1 MQSYNDLQS
10 QLKTIDHKSYPLYK
24 SLRGS
29 YQFPKYILSID
40 HVQGDPFAAPSDVR
54 VTVDAIGISIL
65 VLPAIFKREIHPIQQ
80 DCIKQLCIARHLFKQ
95 VYLDECFWHTVETV
109 SVCFQTSEI
118 RVLHVDSSPPLLLDL
133 HYYK

>member
-1 MQSYNDLQS
+1 MFQLVQQFDRFLSGTSNRIHDLIYR
-10 QLKTIDHKSYPLYK
+10 TD
-24 SLRGS
+24 
-29 YQFPKYILSID
+29 
-40 HVQGDPFAAPSDVR
+40 DV
-54 VTVDAIGISIL
+54 GISIL

-95 VYLDECFWHTVETV
+95 VYLDECFRHTVETV

>member
-40 HVQGDPFAAPSDVR
+40 HVQGDPM
-54 VTVDAIGISIL
+54 
-65 VLPAIFKREIHPIQQ
+65 
-80 DCIKQLCIARHLFKQ
+80 
-95 VYLDECFWHTVETV
+95 
-109 SVCFQTSEI
+109 
-118 RVLHVDSSPPLLLDL
+118 
-133 HYYK
+133 